1 MPAPLIGL
9 IGRARAGKDTFADHL
24 VMAHGFTK
32 ASFAAPLKAAALR
45 LDPLIPVLPAA
56 LGSQRPNGIFPQPI
70 QLVVQ
75 RLSEV
80 VRVHGWEEA
89 KDKFPEVRAI
99 LQRLGTD
106 AIRKIDDGFW
116 VRQAVAGLDPDT
128 PTVFTDVR
136 FPNEADMLRSR
147 GGVLI
152 RIVRPGVMIAG
163 STHASETAL
172 DQYPVDMT
180 VDNTGTHGD
189 LIAKARDVALALLP

>member
-24 VMAHGFTK
+24 VLAHGFTK

-45 LDPLIPVLPAA
+45 LDPIIYASYTGRLT
-56 LGSQRPNGIFPQPI
+56 
-70 QLVVQ
+70 
-75 RLSEV
+75 RLSQV
-80 VRVHGWEEA
+80 VAVIGWERA
-89 KDKFPEVRAI
+89 KDDYPEVRAI

-147 GGVLI
+147 GGVLV
-152 RIVRPGVMIAG
+152 RIVRPGVEVAG
-163 STHASETAL
+163 SAHVSETAL
-172 DQYPVDMT
+172 DLYPVNLT
-180 VDNTGTHGD
+180 VSNDGTHGD
-189 LIAKARDVALALLP
+189 LIAKARALALTLSN